1 MVQDMGA
8 FEFEIEAVFNMTSS
22 AGVSRAFSGKMLHGS
37 LSQGDKARLNV
48 DGFNFIL
55 DIEACEISR
64 KKVINLSQENGSCA
78 VLASINPP
86 DEFKI
91 LQSERGL
98 TFFEGLKIENYTEY
112 KP

>member
-1 MVQDMGA
+1 MVQGMGT

-37 LSQGDKARLNV
+37 LAQGDKARLNV
-48 DGFNFIL
+48 DGFNFTL

-64 KKVINLSQENGSCA
+64 KKAVTLSQENGPCA

-86 DEFKI
+86 DEFKS

-98 TFFEGLKIENYTEY
+98 SFFVGLKIENHAE
-112 KP
+112 